1 VGYGYYFACSGW
13 FLLVVIKA
21 RFGRLARAGFEQ
33 RASAARLDLQASFF
47 YGAFNCG
54 HGFVA

>member
-1 VGYGYYFACSGW
+1 
-13 FLLVVIKA
+13 LLVVIKA